1 MRMMRPPAN
10 QVPFTFTAPNGS
22 KYECYFRKVGKLDG
36 ICYDPADDEPR
47 IFVTPKMS
55 DRREM
60 NTCIHEAAH
69 AFFWNEPEYK
79 ILRYGNTVSNWLHKL
94 GWRKVAD
101 PIINVSPAK
110 YKKAREYRTK

>member
-1 MRMMRPPAN
+1 MREPIN

-36 ICYDPADDEPR
+36 ICYDPTDEDPK

-55 DRREM
+55 ARREM

-69 AFFWNEPEYK
+69 AFFWDPPSTLCSGILK
-79 ILRYGNTVSNWLHKL
+79 IMPLSNGTLSLLLNTSRALSLDSNWCASSL
-94 GWRKVAD
+94 
-101 PIINVSPAK
+101 PFTSTP
-110 YKKAREYRTK
+110 